1 MRRLTVGVVVGAMTL
16 AACMSAGSR
25 SERASSTTRVVSVT
39 SARGQSSGE
48 LTAFAVDSRGLHFSL
63 PTAFAKIDDPSF
75 VFLARSQDPRAV
87 FSIDSDSP
95 AVVDHA
101 ARAGERLSDLKIDGV
116 KTVVVNHAA
125 VDGLPPG
132 IEANELLVANG
143 ARSFSVIM
151 SSAVADLPRLWT
163 SFMGSVSFK

>member
-1 MRRLTVGVVVGAMTL
+1 M
-16 AACMSAGSR
+16 
-25 SERASSTTRVVSVT
+25 SSTL
-39 SARGQSSGE
+39 GQSNGG
-48 LTAFAVDSRGLHFSL
+48 LTTFAVDSLGLNFRL
-63 PTAFAKIDDPSF
+63 LTAFAKIDDPSF

-95 AVVDHA
+95 AVVDHT
-101 ARAGERLSDLKIDGV
+101 ARAGEKLSDLEISGV

-143 ARSFSVIM
+143 GRSFSVIM

-163 SFMGSVSFK
+163 SFVGSISFK